1 MFYATRD
8 EDGGRIMEGA
18 EIHAFATE
26 AEMRGFLL
34 APYQPEGIDGVE
46 VGPGSYGGC
55 WFKSVV
61 EPEEVMVGPFSLDE
75 VRVLRP
81 GEHPGGN
88 FHWVTPL
95 VDVHVLLDVDG

>member
-46 VGPGSYGGC
+46 V
-55 WFKSVV
+55 